1 MSEMADYQIIN
12 PYSGALIDEYKFA
25 GREEV
30 DRALATLLAGCRVQD
45 ATPAFERSDILMR
58 LAQLLLDRKEEL
70 AGLIT
75 EETGKT
81 ISDSRVE
88 IDRAY
93 NTLLA
98 SAMEARSISG
108 EALDSDA
115 FPPQRDKI
123 GVVLWKPLGT
133 VLCITPFNFPVNI
146 AVHKIGPAF
155 AVGNTILFK
164 PGPQNKRSAE
174 LLTEL
179 CYEAGMD
186 PSVLQMLIPDVDA
199 TAHAVAHPQVRAINF
214 TGGTA
219 AANAIAARA
228 GYKKLLFEL
237 GGNDPLIVM
246 DDGDLDAAVR
256 AAINQRFATAGQR
269 CTAAKRL
276 FVHRSVFEAFSEKLV
291 EATSRLKV
299 GDPARD
305 DTFVG
310 PIIHRTAADEVARR
324 IDAAVAGGARVLFG
338 HRREGNIIW
347 PTILDNV
354 ADDAELVAE
363 ETFGP
368 VIPLRAFD
376 SLNELVELV
385 NDSPFGL
392 QAGVFTGQLSLA
404 KELFNRLD
412 VGLLAVNDGPGFRA
426 EHFPFG
432 GVKESG
438 VGREGVRYAIRE
450 MSFRKTLVL

>member
-1 MSEMADYQIIN
+1 MSDYQIIN
-12 PYSGALIDEYKFA
+12 PYSGDLIEEYALQ
-25 GREEV
+25 GREDV
-30 DRALATLLAGCRVQD
+30 DRALALLVEGRKLQAE
-45 ATPAFERSDILMR
+45 TPAFARSDILLR
-58 LAQLLLDRKEEL
+58 LANLLQDRKEAL
-70 AGLIT
+70 ARLIT

-88 IDRAY
+88 IERAY
-93 NTLLA
+93 NTALA
-98 SAMEARSISG
+98 SAMEARGIHG

-115 FPPQRDKI
+115 FPPQRDRV

-133 VLCITPFNFPVNI
+133 VLCITPFNFPINI
-146 AVHKIGPAF
+146 AMHKIGPAF
-155 AVGNTILFK
+155 AAGNTILFK

-174 LLTEL
+174 MLVQL
-179 CYEAGMD
+179 CYEAGMEE
-186 PSVLQMLIPDVDA
+186 SVLQMLIPDIDA
-199 TAHAVAHPQVRAINF
+199 TSYAVAHSQVHAVNF

-246 DDGDLDAAVR
+246 DDADLDAAVA

-276 FVHRSVFEAFSEKLV
+276 FVHSAVYDRFATKLV
-291 EATSRLKV
+291 EATRALKV
-299 GDPARD
+299 GDPTKD
-305 DTFVG
+305 ETFIG
-310 PIIHRTAADEVARR
+310 PLIHAGAADEVEQR
-324 IDAAVAGGARVLFG
+324 ISAAVEAGARVLAG
-338 HRREGNIIW
+338 HKRDGNILW
-347 PTILDNV
+347 PTVLENV
-354 ADDAELVAE
+354 PDDADLVAE

-368 VIPLRAFD
+368 VMPLRRFD
-376 SLNELVELV
+376 EVEEVVSLV
-385 NDSPFGL
+385 NNCAFGL
-392 QAGVFTGQLSLA
+392 QAGVFTQNLSIA
-404 KELFNRLD
+404 KMLFNQLD

-450 MSFRKTLVL
+450 MSYQKSLVI

>member
-1 MSEMADYQIIN
+1 MADYKIIN
-12 PYSGALIDEYKFA
+12 PFSEELIEEYDFA
-25 GREEV
+25 DRDQVEQAIVRLVQGR
-30 DRALATLLAGCRVQD
+30 AVQES
-45 ATPAFERSDILMR
+45 TPAFERSNILLR
-58 LAQLLLDRKEEL
+58 LANLLLDRKETL
-70 AGLIT
+70 ASLIT

-88 IDRAY
+88 VDRAY
-93 NTLLA
+93 NTALA
-98 SAMEARSISG
+98 SAMEARAITG

-115 FPPQRDKI
+115 FPPQRERI

-133 VLCITPFNFPVNI
+133 VLCITPFNFPINI

-155 AVGNTILFK
+155 AAGNTILFK

-174 LLTEL
+174 FLVEL
-179 CYEAGMD
+179 CYLAGMD
-186 PSVLQMLIPDVDA
+186 QSVLQMLIPDIPA
-199 TAHAVAHPQVRAINF
+199 TSHAVAHREVHAINF

-219 AANAIAARA
+219 AANAIAAAA

-246 DDGDLDAAVR
+246 PDGDLDAAVN

-276 FVHRSVFEAFSEKLV
+276 YIHRDVYQEFADKLLA
-291 EATSRLKV
+291 ATAKLKI
-299 GDPARD
+299 GNPADD

-310 PIIHRTAADEVARR
+310 PLINSAAADEVERR
-324 IDAAVAGGARVLFG
+324 IHGAIEAGAEVLFG
-338 HRREGNIIW
+338 NHRAGNVLW
-347 PTILDNV
+347 PTILANV
-354 ADDAELVAE
+354 PDSAALVAE

-368 VIPLRAFD
+368 VMPLRAFT

-392 QAGVFTGQLSLA
+392 QAGVFTRDLLTARQ
-404 KELFNRLD
+404 LFNRLD

-450 MSFRKTLVL
+450 MSYQKALVI

>member
-1 MSEMADYQIIN
+1 MADYQIIN
-12 PYSGALIDEYKFA
+12 PFTEELIEEYDFDDRDQVEQA
-25 GREEV
+25 IARLVEGR
-30 DRALATLLAGCRVQD
+30 AVQQ
-45 ATPAFERSDILMR
+45 ATPAFERSNILMR
-58 LAQLLLDRKEEL
+58 LANLLLERKEPL
-70 AGLIT
+70 ASLIT

-88 IDRAY
+88 VDRAY
-93 NTLLA
+93 NTALA
-98 SAMEARSISG
+98 SALEARAITG

-115 FPPQRDKI
+115 FPPQRERI

-133 VLCITPFNFPVNI
+133 VLCITPFNFPINI
-146 AVHKIGPAF
+146 ALHKIGPAF
-155 AVGNTILFK
+155 AAGNTILFK

-174 LLTEL
+174 YLVEL
-179 CYEAGMD
+179 CYLAGMD
-186 PSVLQMLIPDVDA
+186 QSVLQMLIPDIPA
-199 TAHAVAHPQVRAINF
+199 TSHAVAHREIHAINF

-219 AANAIAARA
+219 AANAIAAAA

-246 DDGDLDAAVR
+246 PDGDLDAAVN

-276 FVHRSVFEAFSEKLV
+276 YIHRDVYQEFSDKLLA
-291 EATSRLKV
+291 ATAKLKV
-299 GDPARD
+299 GDPAQD

-310 PIIHRTAADEVARR
+310 PLINSTAADEVERR
-324 IDAAVAGGARVLFG
+324 IHSAVKAGAKVLFG
-338 HRREGNIIW
+338 NHRAGNVLW
-347 PTILDNV
+347 PTILAEVPDS
-354 ADDAELVAE
+354 ADLVAE

-368 VIPLRAFD
+368 VMPLRAFTSVD
-376 SLNELVELV
+376 ELVALV

-392 QAGVFTGQLSLA
+392 QAGVFTRDLFTARQ
-404 KELFNRLD
+404 LFNRLD

-438 VGREGVRYAIRE
+438 VGREGVRYAMRE
-450 MSFRKTLVL
+450 MSYQKALVI

>member
-1 MSEMADYQIIN
+1 MADYQIIN
-12 PYSGALIDEYKFA
+12 PYNGEQIEAYDFHTREQVAEAIDLLVQ
-25 GREEV
+25 GR
-30 DRALATLLAGCRVQD
+30 GVQQ
-45 ATPAFERSDILMR
+45 ATPAFERSNILLK
-58 LAQLLLDRKEEL
+58 LAQLMLERKEDL
-70 AGLIT
+70 ARLIT

-93 NTLLA
+93 NTALA
-98 SAMEARSISG
+98 SAMEARNING

-115 FPPQRDKI
+115 FPPMREKI

-133 VLCITPFNFPVNI
+133 VLCITPFNFPINI

-155 AVGNTILFK
+155 AAGNTILFK

-174 LLTEL
+174 LLVEL
-179 CYEAGMD
+179 CYAAGMD
-186 PSVLQMLIPDVDA
+186 KSVLQMLVPDIEA
-199 TAHAVAHPQVRAINF
+199 TSYAVSHPQIQAVNF

-219 AANAIAARA
+219 AANAIAANA
-228 GYKKLLFEL
+228 GYKKMLFEL

-246 DDGDLDAAVR
+246 PDADLDAAVT
-256 AAINQRFATAGQR
+256 ATINQRFATAGQR

-276 FVHRSVFEAFSEKLV
+276 FVHSDVFDAFAEKLV
-291 EATSRLKV
+291 AATAKLKV
-299 GDPARD
+299 GDPAED

-310 PIIHRTAADEVARR
+310 PLIHTAAADEVEAR
-324 IDAAVAGGARVLFG
+324 IESAVKAGARVLFG
-338 HRREGNIIW
+338 HQRQGNILW

-368 VIPLRAFD
+368 VVPLRKFD
-376 SLNELVELV
+376 DEGELVSLI
-385 NDSPFGL
+385 NSSPFGL
-392 QAGVFTGQLSLA
+392 QAGVFTQNLALA
-404 KELFNRLD
+404 KRLYNQLD

-438 VGREGVRYAIRE
+438 VGREGVSYAIRE
-450 MSFRKTLVL
+450 MSYQKTLVI

>member
-1 MSEMADYQIIN
+1 MADYQIIN
-12 PYSGALIDEYKFA
+12 PYTREVIEEYNFDSRERVDE
-25 GREEV
+25 
-30 DRALATLLAGCRVQD
+30 ALAELVRGRKVQA
-45 ATPAFERSDILMR
+45 ATPAFERSNILMR
-58 LAQLLLDRKEEL
+58 LADLILGHKEEL
-70 AGLIT
+70 ARLIT

-93 NTLLA
+93 NTALG
-98 SAMEARSISG
+98 SAMEARGISG

-115 FPPQRDKI
+115 FPPQREKV

-133 VLCITPFNFPVNI
+133 VLCITPFNFPINI

-155 AVGNTILFK
+155 AAGNTILFK
-164 PGPQNKRSAE
+164 PGPQNKRSAQ
-174 LLTEL
+174 LLIEL
-179 CYEAGMD
+179 CHAAGMD
-186 PSVLQMLIPDVDA
+186 SSVLQMLIPDVRA
-199 TAHAVAHPQVRAINF
+199 TAHAAAHPEVHAINF

-219 AANAIAARA
+219 AANAIAANA

-246 DDGDLDAAVR
+246 EDGDLDASVK

-276 FVHRSVFEAFSEKLV
+276 FVHRTVFAAFSQKLV
-291 EATSRLKV
+291 EATAALKV
-299 GDPARD
+299 GDPSSD

-310 PIIHRTAADEVARR
+310 PLIHTAAADAVERR
-324 IDAAVAGGARVLFG
+324 IDAAVADGARVLYG
-338 HRREGNIIW
+338 HKREGNIIW

-354 ADDAELVAE
+354 SDDAELVAE

-368 VIPLRAFD
+368 VMPLRAFD
-376 SLNELVELV
+376 CVDELVRLV

-392 QAGVFTGQLSLA
+392 QAGVFTERLSLA
-404 KELFNRLD
+404 KQLFNQLD

-438 VGREGVRYAIRE
+438 VGREGIRYAIRE
-450 MSFRKTLVL
+450 MSFQKTLVI

>member
-1 MSEMADYQIIN
+1 MADYKIIN
-12 PYSGALIDEYKFA
+12 PFTEELIEEYDFDDRDQVEQA
-25 GREEV
+25 IARLVEGR
-30 DRALATLLAGCRVQD
+30 AVQQ
-45 ATPAFERSDILMR
+45 ATPAFERSNILMR
-58 LAQLLLDRKEEL
+58 LANLLLERKETL
-70 AGLIT
+70 ASLIT

-88 IDRAY
+88 VDRAY
-93 NTLLA
+93 NTALA
-98 SAMEARSISG
+98 SAMEARAITG

-115 FPPQRDKI
+115 FPPQRERI

-133 VLCITPFNFPVNI
+133 ILCITPFNFPINI

-155 AVGNTILFK
+155 AAGNTILFK

-174 LLTEL
+174 FLVEL
-179 CYEAGMD
+179 CYLAGMD
-186 PSVLQMLIPDVDA
+186 QSVLQMLIPDIPA
-199 TAHAVAHPQVRAINF
+199 TSHAVAHREIHAINF

-219 AANAIAARA
+219 AANAIAAAA

-246 DDGDLDAAVR
+246 PDGDLDAAVN

-276 FVHRSVFEAFSEKLV
+276 YIHRDVYQEFADKLLA
-291 EATSRLKV
+291 ATAKLKV
-299 GDPARD
+299 GDPAQD

-310 PIIHRTAADEVARR
+310 PLINSAAADEVERR
-324 IDAAVAGGARVLFG
+324 IHNAIESGAKVLFG
-338 HRREGNIIW
+338 NHRAGNVLW
-347 PTILDNV
+347 PTILAEVPDS
-354 ADDAELVAE
+354 ADLVAE

-368 VIPLRAFD
+368 VMPLRAFTSVD
-376 SLNELVELV
+376 ELVQLV

-392 QAGVFTGQLSLA
+392 QAGVFTRDLLTARQ
-404 KELFNRLD
+404 LFNRLD

-438 VGREGVRYAIRE
+438 VGREGVSYAIRE
-450 MSFRKTLVL
+450 MSYQKALVI

>member
-1 MSEMADYQIIN
+1 MSDYQIIN
-12 PYSGALIDEYKFA
+12 PFSGDLIEEYALA
-25 GREEV
+25 GREDV
-30 DRALATLLAGCRVQD
+30 DRALALLVQGRERQAG
-45 ATPAFERSDILMR
+45 TPAFARSDILLR
-58 LAQLLLDRKEEL
+58 LANLLLERKEEL
-70 AGLIT
+70 ARAIT

-88 IDRAY
+88 VDRAY
-93 NTLLA
+93 NTALA
-98 SAMEARSISG
+98 SAMEARNIHG

-115 FPPQRDKI
+115 FPPQRERV

-133 VLCITPFNFPVNI
+133 VLCITPFNFPINI
-146 AVHKIGPAF
+146 AMHKIGPAF
-155 AVGNTILFK
+155 AAGNTILFK

-174 LLTEL
+174 LLVQL
-179 CYEAGMD
+179 CYDAGMD
-186 PSVLQMLIPDVDA
+186 ESVLQMLIPDIDA
-199 TAHAVAHPQVRAINF
+199 TSYAVAHPEVHAVNF

-219 AANAIAARA
+219 AANAIATRA

-246 DDGDLDAAVR
+246 EDADLDAAVA

-276 FVHRSVFEAFSEKLV
+276 FVHAGVYDAFARKLV
-291 EATSRLKV
+291 AATEALKV
-299 GDPARD
+299 GDPSEE

-310 PIIHRTAADEVARR
+310 PLIHTAAADEVEQR
-324 IDAAVAGGARVLFG
+324 ISAAVAAGARVLAG
-338 HRREGNIIW
+338 HKREGNVLW
-347 PTILDNV
+347 PTVLENV
-354 ADDAELVAE
+354 PDDAALVAE

-368 VIPLRAFD
+368 VMPLRRFD
-376 SLNELVELV
+376 DVEEVVSLV
-385 NDSPFGL
+385 NDCAFGL
-392 QAGVFTGQLSLA
+392 QAGVFTQNLSLA
-404 KELFNRLD
+404 KMLFNRLD

-450 MSFRKTLVL
+450 MSYQKTLVI

>member
-1 MSEMADYQIIN
+1 MADYQILN
-12 PYSGALIDEYKFA
+12 PYSGALIEEFDYSTREDVERA
-25 GREEV
+25 IALLVEGRRRQE
-30 DRALATLLAGCRVQD
+30 
-45 ATPAFERSDILMR
+45 ATPAFERSNTLLR
-58 LAQLLLDRKEEL
+58 LAQLLLERKEQL
-70 AGLIT
+70 AALIT

-93 NTLLA
+93 NTAIA
-98 SAMEARSISG
+98 SAMEARAING

-115 FPPQRDKI
+115 YPPQRDNI

-133 VLCITPFNFPVNI
+133 ILCITPFNFPINI
-146 AVHKIGPAF
+146 ALHKIGPAY
-155 AVGNTILFK
+155 AAGNTILFK

-174 LLTEL
+174 LLVEL
-179 CYEAGMD
+179 CYIAGMD
-186 PSVLQMLIPDVDA
+186 NSVLQLLIPDIEA
-199 TAHAVAHPQVRAINF
+199 TSHAVAHPQVQAINF

-246 DDGDLDAAVR
+246 PDGDLNAAVN

-276 FVHRSVFEAFSEKLV
+276 FVHCDVFAAFSERLV
-291 EATSRLKV
+291 SATERLKV
-299 GDPARD
+299 GDPSED

-310 PIIHRTAADEVARR
+310 PLIHSEAADGVERR
-324 IDAAVAGGARVLFG
+324 IHAAVSAGARVLCG
-338 HRREGNIIW
+338 NKRQGNILW
-347 PTILDNV
+347 PTVLAHVPDNV
-354 ADDAELVAE
+354 ELVAQ

-368 VIPLRAFD
+368 VIPLRAFETID
-376 SLNELVELV
+376 EVVALV
-385 NDSPFGL
+385 NNSPFGL
-392 QAGVFTGQLSLA
+392 QAGVFTQNLTLA
-404 KELFNRLD
+404 KQLYNRLD

-450 MSFRKTLVL
+450 MSYQKTLVF

>member
-1 MSEMADYQIIN
+1 MADYQIIN
-12 PYSGALIDEYKFA
+12 PYSGELIEAYDFHTKEQVA
-25 GREEV
+25 EAIQILVEGRSKQ
-30 DRALATLLAGCRVQD
+30 L
-45 ATPAFERSDILMR
+45 ATPAFERSNILLK
-58 LAQLLLDRKEEL
+58 LAQLLLERKEDL
-70 AGLIT
+70 ARAIT

-93 NTLLA
+93 NTALS
-98 SAMEARSISG
+98 SAMEARNING

-115 FPPQRDKI
+115 FPPMREKI

-133 VLCITPFNFPVNI
+133 VLCITPFNFPINI

-155 AVGNTILFK
+155 AAGNTILFK

-174 LLTEL
+174 LLVEL
-179 CYEAGMD
+179 CYAAGMD
-186 PSVLQMLIPDVDA
+186 KSVLQMLIPDIEA
-199 TAHAVAHPQVRAINF
+199 TSFAVSHREIHAVNF

-219 AANAIAARA
+219 TANAIAANA
-228 GYKKLLFEL
+228 GYKKMLFEL

-246 DDGDLDAAVR
+246 PDADLDAAV
-256 AAINQRFATAGQR
+256 AATINQRFATAGQR

-276 FVHRSVFEAFSEKLV
+276 FVHSQVFDAFAEKLV
-291 EATSRLKV
+291 SATAKLKV
-299 GDPARD
+299 GDPAED

-310 PIIHRTAADEVARR
+310 PLIHAAAANEVEGR
-324 IDAAVAGGARVLFG
+324 IASAVDAGAKVLFG
-338 HRREGNIIW
+338 HRREGNILW
-347 PTILDNV
+347 PTILENV
-354 ADDAELVAE
+354 ADEAELVAE

-368 VIPLRAFD
+368 VVPLRKFD
-376 SLNELVELV
+376 DESELVSLI
-385 NDSPFGL
+385 NNSPFGL
-392 QAGVFTGQLSLA
+392 QAGVFTQNLALA
-404 KELFNRLD
+404 KRLYNQLD

-450 MSFRKTLVL
+450 MSYQKTLVI

>member
-1 MSEMADYQIIN
+1 MADYQIIN
-12 PYSGALIDEYKFA
+12 PFNGEQIEAYDFHTKAQVEAAIQNLVA
-25 GREEV
+25 GRKI
-30 DRALATLLAGCRVQD
+30 QQ
-45 ATPAFERSDILMR
+45 ATPAFERSNILMR
-58 LAQLLLDRKEEL
+58 LAQLILERKEDL
-70 AGLIT
+70 ARLIT

-81 ISDSRVE
+81 ISDSHVE

-93 NTLLA
+93 NTALA
-98 SAMEARSISG
+98 SAIEARNMNG

-115 FPPQRDKI
+115 FPPMREKI
-123 GVVLWKPLGT
+123 GIVLWKPLGT
-133 VLCITPFNFPVNI
+133 VLCITPFNFPINI

-155 AVGNTILFK
+155 AAGNTILFK

-174 LLTEL
+174 LLVEL
-179 CYEAGMD
+179 CHAAGMD
-186 PSVLQMLIPDVDA
+186 KSVVQMLIPDIEA
-199 TAHAVAHPQVRAINF
+199 TSYAVSHREIQAINF

-219 AANAIAARA
+219 AANAIARNA
-228 GYKKLLFEL
+228 GYKKMLFEL

-246 DDGDLDAAVR
+246 PDADLDAAVT
-256 AAINQRFATAGQR
+256 ATINQRFATAGQR

-276 FVHRSVFEAFSEKLV
+276 FVHTAVFDAFAEKLV
-291 EATSRLKV
+291 AATARLKV
-299 GDPARD
+299 GDPTQD

-310 PIIHRTAADEVARR
+310 PLIHTAAADEVAGR
-324 IDAAVAGGARVLFG
+324 IESAVQGGANVLYG
-338 HRREGNIIW
+338 DKREGNILW

-368 VIPLRAFD
+368 VVPLRKFD
-376 SLNELVELV
+376 DEAELVSLI
-385 NDSPFGL
+385 NNSPFGL
-392 QAGVFTGQLSLA
+392 QAGVFTQNLALA
-404 KELFNRLD
+404 KRLYNQLD

-450 MSFRKTLVL
+450 MSYQKTLVI